1 MKYFSFIVLTISF
14 FGYSQSQKPVVIPFL
29 ESIVKQFP
37 NVRDITLSPN
47 QDEVLFSAQSYM
59 GDISVLLSVKKVKNE
74 WLEPKI
80 VSFSGVYFDLEPYF
94 SPNGLSLYFVSNRPL
109 DSESKEIKDFDIW
122 YVTRK
127 TSIDEWSQP
136 INLGA
141 PVNTA
146 MDEFYPAVGDS
157 RNIYF
162 TLDNPELNQKDTIYM
177 SAYVG
182 GTYQQPKQLNEGIN
196 SDGYEFNAFVSPDES
211 LIIYTS
217 YNREGGFGSGDLY
230 MSRKLIGGEWGA
242 SENLGA
248 TINSDKMDYCP
259 FVNMSTHTLYFT
271 SKRNSLNMVSGTS
284 ISQLKAL
291 FKSYE
296 NGLSRLYQV
305 KIKDLLSEQN

>member
-1 MKYFSFIVLTISF
+1 
-14 FGYSQSQKPVVIPFL
+14 
-29 ESIVKQFP
+29 
-37 NVRDITLSPN
+37 
-47 QDEVLFSAQSYM
+47 
-59 GDISVLLSVKKVKNE
+59 
-74 WLEPKI
+74 
-80 VSFSGVYFDLEPYF
+80 
-94 SPNGLSLYFVSNRPL
+94 
-109 DSESKEIKDFDIW
+109 
-122 YVTRK
+122 
-127 TSIDEWSQP
+127 
-136 INLGA
+136 
-141 PVNTA
+141 
-146 MDEFYPAVGDS
+146 
-157 RNIYF
+157 
-162 TLDNPELNQKDTIYM
+162 M

-230 MSRKLIGGEWGA
+230 MSRKLKGGEWGA